1 MSTLKDINVGNII
14 STPCT
19 NINALLSN
27 IKNEQGVK
35 KVLNEHAEKL
45 DIPHAK
51 LSRNPRCLQRRSVP
65 VLISNSNANIFE
77 T

>member
-14 STPCT
+14 STPLT

-27 IKNEQGVK
+27 IKKNEQGVK
-35 KVLNEHAEKL
+35 KLLNEHAKKL

-51 LSRNPRCLQRRSVP
+51 LSRNPTCL
-65 VLISNSNANIFE
+65 
-77 T
+77 